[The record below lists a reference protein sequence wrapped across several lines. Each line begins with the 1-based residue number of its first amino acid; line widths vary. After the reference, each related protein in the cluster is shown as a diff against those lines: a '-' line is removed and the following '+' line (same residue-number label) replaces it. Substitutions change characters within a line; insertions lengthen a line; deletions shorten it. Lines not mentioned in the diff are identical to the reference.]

1 MNIFRNLFRYKGFFV
16 FLIICAIASV
26 LAISSPLL
34 AKAKKK
40 IEKIESTDPAVRL
53 KWFDQHVA
61 MKETSIFKDLKWR
74 FIGPDIISGR
84 CTDIDVPKGSKHTIY
99 VGAATGGLWK
109 TVNSG
114 ITWEPIMD
122 DVPSISIGDI
132 AVAPSNPDI
141 VWVGTG
147 EANIFRA
154 SVAGTGVYKSTDAG
168 NTWKHMGLA
177 GTQTIARIIIHPKN
191 PDIVYVAAPGHEW
204 TYNEERGVFK
214 TTDGGNTWNKVFY
227 INEKIGAVDLVIDP
241 SDSDTLYVTMWN
253 RIRRRWSDPMPGP
266 GDGIFKT
273 TDGGNTWVAKNKGLP
288 DLKLTG
294 RIGLDIARSNPNVIY
309 AFVDNHNPGRMPEEG
324 ERDAYG
330 RLRKGRIIKG
340 AEVYRSDDKAET
352 WHKVSPDNRMMEGFC
367 GTYGWVFGQMRVD
380 PNDEDT
386 IYIMG
391 LALAKST
398 DGGKTFTRLWFPGLH
413 GDHHGLWIDP
423 EDSDY
428 LINANDGGI
437 NISYDGGKTWR
448 DFHRNLPVVQFYNVA
463 YDMEKPFNVY
473 GSVQDHGTYKGNVAH
488 NLPWR
493 ERPRGLTTRW
503 ESVPGG
509 EGTHCAID
517 PTDSNT
523 LYSSTFYGRLQRS
536 EFKNNRWE
544 SVSVLPKASE
554 GEPPLRGQ
562 WLAPT
567 IISPHNPWVIYH
579 GMQCLFRS
587 MNRGDTWERV
597 SSDLSYNNPEQQGK
611 LPFAIPYACLTAVSE
626 SPFKFGLIYVGT
638 DDGRVHVTKDGGGF
652 WTEITKGLPYNKH
665 VSRIV
670 ASKYDESTVYLTL
683 NGRRDDDFADYIYK
697 STDYGKTWVD
707 ISGNIPGGPVNVVRE
722 DPKNKD
728 ILYVGTDLGVY
739 VTLNGGK
746 EWHVLA
752 NGLPTCFVWDLI
764 IHPRDNTLVIATNG
778 RGMYVIDDVSP
789 IQNYKK
795 KE

>member
-26 LAISSPLL
+26 LAVGSPLL
-34 AKAKKK
+34 AKAKKN

-488 NLPWR
+488 NLSWR

-544 SVSVLPKASE
+544 SVSVLPRASE

-579 GMQCLFRS
+579 GMQYLFRS

-638 DDGRVHVTKDGGGF
+638 DDGRVHVTRNGGCS
-652 WTEITKGLPYNKH
+652 WAEITKGLPYNKH

-670 ASKYDESTVYLTL
+670 ASKYDEGTVYLTL
-683 NGRRDDDFADYIYK
+683 NGRRDDDFAAYIYK
-697 STDYGKTWVD
+697 STDYGKTWLD
-707 ISGNIPGGPVNVVRE
+707 ISGNIPGGPVNVIRE

-789 IQNYKK
+789 IQDYKK

>member
-1 MNIFRNLFRYKGFFV
+1 MNIFRNLFWYKGLFV

-26 LAISSPLL
+26 LAVSSPLM

-40 IEKIESTDPAVRL
+40 IEKIESTDPALRL

-61 MKETSIFKDLKWR
+61 MKEASIFKDLKWR

-84 CTDIDVPKGSKHTIY
+84 CTDVDVPKGSKHTIY

-132 AVAPSNPDI
+132 AVAPSNPNI

-168 NTWKHMGLA
+168 NTWQHMGLA
-177 GTQTIARIIIHPKN
+177 GTHTIARIVIHSNN

-214 TTDGGNTWNKVFY
+214 TTDGGNTWKKVFY
-227 INEKIGAVDLVIDP
+227 INDKIGAVDLVMDP
-241 SDSDTLYVTMWN
+241 SDNNTLYVTMWN

-266 GDGIFKT
+266 GDGVFKT

-294 RIGLDIARSNPNVIY
+294 RIGIDIARSNPSVLY
-309 AFVDNHNPGRMPEEG
+309 AFVDNHNPGRMPEKG
-324 ERDAYG
+324 ERDPYG
-330 RLRKGRIIKG
+330 RLWKARIMKG

-352 WHKVSPDNRMMEGFC
+352 WRKVSPDNRMMEGFC
-367 GTYGWVFGQMRVD
+367 GTYGWVFGQLRVD
-380 PNDEDT
+380 PNDENT
-386 IYIMG
+386 VYIMG

-398 DGGKTFTRLWFPGLH
+398 DGGKSFTRLWFPGLH

-423 EDSDY
+423 EDSNY
-428 LINANDGGI
+428 LINVNDGGI

-493 ERPRGLTTRW
+493 ERPRGFTTRW

-509 EGTHCAID
+509 EGTHLAID

-523 LYSSTFYGRLQRS
+523 IYSSTFYGRLQRS

-544 SVSVLPKASE
+544 SVSILPKAGE
-554 GEPPLRGQ
+554 EEPPLRGQ

-579 GMQCLFRS
+579 GMQYLFRS
-587 MNRGDTWERV
+587 MNRGDVWERI
-597 SSDLSYNNPEQQGK
+597 SSDLSYNNPEQQGI

-626 SPFKFGLIYVGT
+626 SPFKSGLIYVGT
-638 DDGRVHVTKDGGGF
+638 DDGRVHVTRNGGGS
-652 WTEITKGLPYNKH
+652 WVEITKGLPYNKH

-670 ASKYDESTVYLTL
+670 ASKYDEGTVYLTL

-697 STDYGKTWVD
+697 STDLGKTWVD
-707 ISGNIPGGPVNVVRE
+707 ISGNIPGGPVNVIRE

-789 IQNYKK
+789 IQDYKK